1 MYANSLRVRFGADV
15 QDWVV
20 QALDR
25 ETFAVRGASLPA
37 GAFVPVT
44 FLISPCL
51 SVTVFVRAQRVPASA
66 AAQTFTFAETD
77 ADVTAILM
85 SFAH

>member
-1 MYANSLRVRFGADV
+1 MYANSLRVRFGADG

-25 ETFAVRGASLPA
+25 ESFAVRGSSLPA
-37 GAFVPVT
+37 GSFVPVT

-51 SVTVFVRAQRVPASA
+51 SVTVFVCVRPAPA
-66 AAQTFTFAETD
+66 AALMQTFTFAETD
-77 ADVTAILM
+77 ADITEILM
-85 SFAH
+85 TFAH

>member
-1 MYANSLRVRFGADV
+1 MDHNSLRVRFGADDR
-15 QDWVV
+15 DWPV

-25 ETFAVRGASLPA
+25 ESFAVRGSSLPA

-44 FLISPCL
+44 FLISACL
-51 SVTVFVRAQRVPASA
+51 SVTVFVRADSVPASA
-66 AAQTFTFAETD
+66 GAQTFTFADTD